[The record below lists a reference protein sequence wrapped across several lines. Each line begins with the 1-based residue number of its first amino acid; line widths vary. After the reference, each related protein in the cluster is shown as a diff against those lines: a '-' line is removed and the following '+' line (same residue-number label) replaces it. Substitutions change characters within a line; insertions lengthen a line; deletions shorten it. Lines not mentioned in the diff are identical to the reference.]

1 MFGCKVCAVCNRP
14 SCRAGAQHI
23 GCAQRTCSEKIE
35 TVQDVLLRSLPC
47 KHKYNTFK
55 YEKQKQQ
62 KSHKPRLSSRISSV
76 VVPCPTVLARIHSEL
91 PPCSNTVR
99 IYLIVEEKERE
110 KKETTISFNIIKVC
124 APLLSCYHS
133 SFCIINELLTACP
146 PTWIECLLLM
156 VRSMVV
162 L

>member
-1 MFGCKVCAVCNRP
+1 MFGWKVCAVCNRP

-35 TVQDVLLRSLPC
+35 TVQDVLRRSLPC

-99 IYLIVEEKERE
+99 IFDCGGEGKR
-110 KKETTISFNIIKVC
+110 KKRYNNLLQYNKGMCSPPFLLPFFLSYYQR
-124 APLLSCYHS
+124 APYSVS
-133 SFCIINELLTACP
+133 PNMDRVFASNG
-146 PTWIECLLLM
+146 
-156 VRSMVV
+156 S
-162 L
+162 